1 MLNNPSG
8 FVWDYNGLFIEVAG
22 VNALTQL
29 LIISAFRVQIII
41 YYYQDLNRLII
52 ANDEQK

>member
-41 YYYQDLNRLII
+41 YY
-52 ANDEQK
+52 